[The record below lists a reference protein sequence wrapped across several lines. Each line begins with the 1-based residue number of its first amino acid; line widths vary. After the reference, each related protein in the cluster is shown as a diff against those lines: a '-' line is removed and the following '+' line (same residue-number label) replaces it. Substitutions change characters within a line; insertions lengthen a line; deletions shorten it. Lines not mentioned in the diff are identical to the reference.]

1 MSFRV
6 IKPTKT
12 NLMNLQKR
20 LSFAIRGEKFLE
32 LKREQLI
39 DQIKHHWNEYK
50 KRRDTFY
57 QSYRESLIL
66 LHQSYKEMG
75 KRDLVL
81 ISKMS
86 RIQYK
91 PVVNI
96 RQVKKLG
103 MIISE
108 IDFNLDT
115 NNKLP
120 AYSFENSSHFLD
132 VLILKGREFFDA
144 LIKFAEQEDILVSYA
159 SNFKRI
165 NRRINGLK
173 NNIIPSLTLDIK
185 LIREMI
191 EEIDRESFVRLKKT
205 KDLIKKKKPKWLGDK
220 YDSKN

>member
-1 MSFRV
+1 MSFRT

-12 NLMNLQKR
+12 NLMNLKKR
-20 LSFAIRGEKFLE
+20 LNFAVKGEKFLE

-39 DQIKHHWNEYK
+39 DQIIHHSDEFK
-50 KRRDTFY
+50 KSRDTFY
-57 QSYRESLIL
+57 QLYRESLVK

-81 ISKMS
+81 ISEMS

-103 MIISE
+103 MTSSE
-108 IDFNLDT
+108 IDFNLDIIH
-115 NNKLP
+115 KLP

-132 VLILKGREFFDA
+132 GLILKGREFFEA
-144 LIKFAEQEDILVSYA
+144 LIKFAEQEDILISDA

-173 NNIIPSLTLDIK
+173 NNIIPSLKLDIK

-191 EEIDRESFVRLKKT
+191 EEIDRENFVRLKKT
-205 KDLIKKKKPKWLGDK
+205 KDLIKNKKTKMVG
-220 YDSKN
+220 

>member
-1 MSFRV
+1 
-6 IKPTKT
+6 
-12 NLMNLQKR
+12 MNLQKK
-20 LSFAIRGEKFLE
+20 LKFAIRGEKFLE

-39 DQIKHHWNEYK
+39 NQIKYHWDEYK
-50 KRRDTFY
+50 KIRDSFY
-57 QSYRESLIL
+57 QLYRESLIK

-86 RIQYK
+86 SIQYK

-108 IDFNLDT
+108 INFNLDM

-132 VLILKGREFFDA
+132 MLILKGREFFDA
-144 LIKFAEQEDILVSYA
+144 LIKFAEQEDILISYA

-165 NRRINGLK
+165 DRRINGLK
-173 NNIIPSLTLDIK
+173 NNIIPSFTLDIK
-185 LIREMI
+185 IIREMI

-205 KDLIKKKKPKWLGDK
+205 KDLIQKKKIKMIGG
-220 YDSKN
+220 

>member
-1 MSFRV
+1 MSFRA

-20 LSFAIRGEKFLE
+20 LSFAIKGEKFLE
-32 LKREQLI
+32 LKREQLM
-39 DQIKHHWNEYK
+39 DQIKHQWNDYK
-50 KRRDTFY
+50 KSRDIFY
-57 QSYRESLIL
+57 QLYRESLIK
-66 LHQSYKEMG
+66 LHESYKEMG

-81 ISKMS
+81 ISEMS

-103 MIISE
+103 MTISE

-115 NNKLP
+115 INKLP

-132 VLILKGREFFDA
+132 SLILKGREFFDA
-144 LIKFAEQEDILVSYA
+144 LIKFAEQEDILINFA
-159 SNFKRI
+159 INFKKI

-173 NNIIPSLTLDIK
+173 NNILPSLKLDIK

-191 EEIDRESFVRLKKT
+191 EEIDRENFVRLHSIKNKILKKR
-205 KDLIKKKKPKWLGDK
+205 L
-220 YDSKN
+220 SKT

>member
-1 MSFRV
+1 MSFRA

-50 KRRDTFY
+50 KSRDTFY
-57 QSYRESLIL
+57 QLYRESLIL

-103 MIISE
+103 MIMSE

-144 LIKFAEQEDILVSYA
+144 LIKFAEQEDILISYA

-205 KDLIKKKKPKWLGDK
+205 KDLIKKKKTKMVVG
-220 YDSKN
+220 

>member
-1 MSFRV
+1 MSFRA

-20 LSFAIRGEKFLE
+20 LSFAIKGEKFLE
-32 LKREQLI
+32 LKREQLM
-39 DQIKHHWNEYK
+39 DQIKHQWNDYK
-50 KRRDTFY
+50 KSRDIFY
-57 QSYRESLIL
+57 QLYRESLIK
-66 LHQSYKEMG
+66 LHESYKEMG

-81 ISKMS
+81 ISEMS

-103 MIISE
+103 MTISE

-115 NNKLP
+115 INKLP

-132 VLILKGREFFDA
+132 SLILKGREFFDA
-144 LIKFAEQEDILVSYA
+144 LIKFAEQEDILINFA
-159 SNFKRI
+159 INFKKI

-173 NNIIPSLTLDIK
+173 NNILPSLKLDIK

-191 EEIDRESFVRLKKT
+191 EEIDRENFVR
-205 KDLIKKKKPKWLGDK
+205 
-220 YDSKN
+220 

>member
-1 MSFRV
+1 MSFRA

-20 LSFAIRGEKFLE
+20 LRFAIKGEKFLE
-32 LKREQLI
+32 LKREQLM
-39 DQIKHHWNEYK
+39 DQIKHHWSDYK
-50 KRRDTFY
+50 KSQDTFFHL
-57 QSYRESLIL
+57 YRESLIK

-81 ISKMS
+81 ISEMS

-103 MIISE
+103 MTISE

-115 NNKLP
+115 INKLP
-120 AYSFENSSHFLD
+120 AYNFENSSHFLD
-132 VLILKGREFFDA
+132 NLILKGREFFDA
-144 LIKFAEQEDILVSYA
+144 LIKFAEQEDIIINYA
-159 SNFKRI
+159 LNFKKI

-173 NNIIPSLTLDIK
+173 NNIIPSLKLDIK

-191 EEIDRESFVRLKKT
+191 EEIDRENFVRLKKT
-205 KDLIKKKKPKWLGDK
+205 KDLIKKNKIKMVG
-220 YDSKN
+220 

>member
-1 MSFRV
+1 MSFRA

-20 LSFAIRGEKFLE
+20 LSFAIKGEKFLE
-32 LKREQLI
+32 LKREQLM
-39 DQIKHHWNEYK
+39 DQIKHQWNDYK
-50 KRRDTFY
+50 KSRDIFY
-57 QSYRESLIL
+57 QLYRESLIK
-66 LHQSYKEMG
+66 LHESYKEMG

-81 ISKMS
+81 ISEMS

-103 MIISE
+103 MTISE

-115 NNKLP
+115 INKLP

-132 VLILKGREFFDA
+132 SLILKGREFFDA
-144 LIKFAEQEDILVSYA
+144 LIKFAEQEDILINFA
-159 SNFKRI
+159 LNFKKI

-173 NNIIPSLTLDIK
+173 NNILPSLKLDIK

-191 EEIDRESFVRLKKT
+191 EEIDRENFVRLHSIKNKILKKR
-205 KDLIKKKKPKWLGDK
+205 L
-220 YDSKN
+220 SKT

>member
-1 MSFRV
+1 MSFRA

-20 LSFAIRGEKFLE
+20 LSFAIKGEKFLE
-32 LKREQLI
+32 LKREQLM
-39 DQIKHHWNEYK
+39 DQIKHHWSDYK
-50 KRRDTFY
+50 KSRDTFF
-57 QSYRESLIL
+57 QLYRESLIK

-81 ISKMS
+81 ISEMS

-103 MIISE
+103 MTISE

-115 NNKLP
+115 INKLP
-120 AYSFENSSHFLD
+120 AYNFENSSHFLD
-132 VLILKGREFFDA
+132 GLILKGREFFDA
-144 LIKFAEQEDILVSYA
+144 LIKFAEQEDIIIKYA
-159 SNFKRI
+159 LNFKKI

-173 NNIIPSLTLDIK
+173 NNIIPSLKLDIK

-191 EEIDRESFVRLKKT
+191 EEIDRENFVRLKKT
-205 KDLIKKKKPKWLGDK
+205 KDLIKKKKIKMVG
-220 YDSKN
+220 